1 MQKLLCLSQSKDNDQ
16 LLPAQWR
23 EQYDVTLVRNPVR
36 VFSHLQS
43 DHYDGVFVCANSFGE
58 VLGLSELIRDSQVLK
73 NLPDAVALLDKDQ
86 RVIWGNKHL
95 AEWTGVSDPSGK
107 QLIDCFSD
115 AMMVGTDEDPVATA
129 AVLRRQSVTRIRNES
144 KYFELLVS
152 PILGKDG
159 QLKQLIAV
167 IRDVTSEML
176 QNQKLEAIHMAGIEL
191 ANLTPQEIFQMEVP
205 QRIDLLKANILHY
218 TQEVLNFDFF
228 EIRLVDNKTG
238 LLEPLLSVGINS
250 ERAQQ
255 PLYASTEGQ
264 GVTGFVAATGR
275 SYICDDTTRDP
286 IYLDGLIGAG
296 SCLVVPLIVHD
307 HVIGTINVESPDTN
321 GFSRSDLQ
329 FLEIFSRD
337 IAASLNTLELLEA
350 QSANAAQQSVEA
362 IHSAVALPIDDIL
375 NEAVLVLE
383 KYMGHDQEVE
393 KRLRS
398 ILKNARDVK
407 QMIHRV
413 GEKMAPTA
421 AVPECL
427 QTPCRPHLQG
437 RRILVIDSDDE
448 VRESAHKLLDRYGCV
463 VETAHTGKEAILMI
477 RNSDAEHQYDTVI
490 SDIRLQDL
498 TGYELL
504 VSLKDVMGVDNP
516 PLILMTGF
524 GYDPGHTVVKARK
537 AGLRENAVLYKPFR
551 LDQLLDTVERFV
563 TEEAPVS

>member
-1 MQKLLCLSQSKDNDQ
+1 MQKLLCLSQSEDNDQ
-16 LLPAQWR
+16 LLPAHWR
-23 EQYDVTLVRNPVR
+23 DQYEVTLVRNPVR

-43 DHYDGVFVCANSFGE
+43 ENYDGVFVCADSFSE
-58 VLGLSELIRDSQVLK
+58 VLGLSELVRDSQILK

-86 RVIWGNKHL
+86 RIVWGNRQL
-95 AEWTGVSDPSGK
+95 QQWTGIVNPVGK
-107 QLIDCFSD
+107 RLIDCFGEAS
-115 AMMVGTDEDPVATA
+115 MIGTDEDPVATA
-129 AVLRRQSVTRIRNES
+129 AVLKRKNVARLKDDSN
-144 KYFELLVS
+144 YYELLIS
-152 PILGKDG
+152 PILDDKNN
-159 QLKQLIAV
+159 LTQLIAV
-167 IRDVTSEML
+167 IRDVTSEMV
-176 QNQKLEAIHMAGIEL
+176 QNQKLEAIHLAGIEL

-228 EIRLVDNKTG
+228 EIRLIDNKTG

-275 SYICDDTTRDP
+275 SYICDDTTKDS

-307 HVIGTINVESPDTN
+307 HVIGTINVESPETSA
-321 GFSRSDLQ
+321 FSHSDLQ

-337 IAASLNTLELLEA
+337 IASSLNTLELLEA

-375 NEAVLVLE
+375 NETVWVLE

-393 KRLRS
+393 NRLRS

-413 GEKMAPTA
+413 GEKMAPSA

-427 QTPCRPHLQG
+427 QTPCRPNLHG

-448 VRESAHKLLDRYGCV
+448 VRESAHRLLDKYGCI

-477 RNSDAEHQYDTVI
+477 RNSDDEHQYDTVI
-490 SDIRLQDL
+490 SDIRLPDL

-504 VSLKDVMGVDNP
+504 VSLKDVMKLENP

-563 TEEAPVS
+563 TEEASV

>member
-1 MQKLLCLSQSKDNDQ
+1 MRKLLCLSQSKDNDQ
-16 LLPAQWR
+16 LLPAHWR
-23 EQYDVTLVRNPVR
+23 EQYDVTLVRSPVR
-36 VFSHLQS
+36 VFSQLQNEN
-43 DHYDGVFVCANSFGE
+43 YDGVFVCADSFSE
-58 VLGLSELIRDSQVLK
+58 ILGLSELIRDSQILK
-73 NLPDAVALLDKDQ
+73 NLPDAVALLDQQQ
-86 RVIWGNKHL
+86 RIVWGNKRL
-95 AEWTGVSDPSGK
+95 KEWINVENPVG
-107 QLIDCFSD
+107 QRLIDCFNEASLI
-115 AMMVGTDEDPVATA
+115 GTDEDPVATA
-129 AVLRRQSVTRIRNES
+129 AILKRQNVTRIKDAS
-144 KYFELLVS
+144 HYYELLVS
-152 PILGKDG
+152 PILNDKQ

-228 EIRLVDNKTG
+228 EIRLIDNKTG

-255 PLYASTEGQ
+255 PLYVSTEGQ

-286 IYLDGLIGAG
+286 LYLDGLIGAG

-307 HVIGTINVESPDTN
+307 HVIGTINIESPETTA
-321 GFSRSDLQ
+321 FSKSDLQ

-337 IAASLNTLELLEA
+337 IANSLNTLELLEA

-375 NEAVLVLE
+375 NEAVWVLE

-393 KRLRS
+393 NRLRS

-413 GEKMAPTA
+413 GERMAPSA

-427 QTPCRPHLQG
+427 QLPTRPNLQG
-437 RRILVIDSDDE
+437 RRILVIDSNDE

-463 VETAHTGKEAILMI
+463 VETAHNGKEAILMI
-477 RNSDAEHQYDTVI
+477 RNSDPEHQYDTVI
-490 SDIRLQDL
+490 SDIRLPDL
-498 TGYELL
+498 TGYDLL
-504 VSLKDVMGVDNP
+504 TLLKDVMGLENP

-524 GYDPGHTVVKARK
+524 GYDPGHTIVKARK

-563 TEEAPVS
+563 TQEAGV